1 MADSSILSL
10 MAVGECD
17 ETVLDSFSTFA
28 GDISVVSCN
37 GAELVSSVVI
47 TGDSKG

>member
-1 MADSSILSL
+1 MLSL
-10 MAVGECD
+10 MAVGVCN
-17 ETVLDSFSTFA
+17 ETVLDAFSTFA
-28 GDISVVSCN
+28 GDLSVVSCN